1 MSSARTIEEYAEEI
15 IKNLEEGDFDN
26 LGDTCDVLDRM
37 KCSSKKKYKLNYW
50 RVMQCLGETA
60 IDRQVK
66 CLAKFEKASCKC
78 HYYENLHCFLRLF
91 VEMMCNVAVIKRI
104 LFNKSKIL
112 PTIFK
117 GIRQMDE
124 ELLTVLAF
132 ETTHKCLL
140 VGKTETTELFV
151 KYGLLKD
158 IYKRVKNK
166 HETNLFSR
174 GAIHMVLCCS
184 KLLLTISI
192 LGTDSIRSQIK
203 RSPVLKIMGDYIERI
218 AANRAENTDAIDLIE
233 NFTQTNTVLA
243 FEKEAEHALQ
253 TWKPKEKLQKE
264 QEQDQLYVF
273 CSFPG
278 CRKLYE
284 ESLKFR
290 YCGAC
295 RIARY
300 CSEECQKEHWKKCHK
315 DSCLRDPTDAC
326 DW

>member
-1 MSSARTIEEYAEEI
+1 M
-15 IKNLEEGDFDN
+15 
-26 LGDTCDVLDRM
+26 
-37 KCSSKKKYKLNYW
+37 
-50 RVMQCLGETA
+50 
-60 IDRQVK
+60 
-66 CLAKFEKASCKC
+66 
-78 HYYENLHCFLRLF
+78 RLF
-91 VEMMCNVAVIKRI
+91 LEMMCNVAVIKRI
-104 LFNKSKIL
+104 LVNKSKIL

-117 GIRQMDE
+117 AIRQLDE
-124 ELLTVLAF
+124 ELLTVLAL
-132 ETTHKCLL
+132 EVTHKCLL

-166 HETNLFSR
+166 HEANLFSY

-192 LGTDSIRSQIK
+192 LGTESIRSQIK
-203 RSPVLKIMGDYIERI
+203 RSPVLRIMGDYIEKM
-218 AANRAENTDAIDLIE
+218 AASKAEKGGALFLVE
-233 NFTQTNTVLA
+233 NFTHAKTILA
-243 FEKEAEHALQ
+243 FDKEAESALQ
-253 TWKPKEKLQKE
+253 NWKPKEKLQKE
-264 QEQDQLYVF
+264 QEQDQIYAF

-295 RIARY
+295 RLARY

-315 DSCLRDPTDAC
+315 DACLRDPVDAYG
-326 DW
+326 W